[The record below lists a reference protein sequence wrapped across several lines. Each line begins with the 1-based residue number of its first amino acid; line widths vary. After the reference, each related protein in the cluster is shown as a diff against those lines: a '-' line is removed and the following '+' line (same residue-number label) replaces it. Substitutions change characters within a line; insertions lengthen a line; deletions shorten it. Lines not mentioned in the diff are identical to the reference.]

1 MMLMQSMMTKK
12 YISEVFSWQYS
23 YYTLNNEGI
32 KFLREFLGVGEN
44 VVPETM
50 KRKFH
55 NKKEGEEDDSEERTR
70 GRGRGRG
77 RGGRGRPFKDEHVES
92 SKDKTEEKPAE
103 ETKKE
108 MKAPELAKENAW

>member
-1 MMLMQSMMTKK
+1 MLMQSMMTKK

-50 KRKFH
+50 KKKFH
-55 NKKEGEEDDSEERTR
+55 KKEDGEEEEEGRTR

-77 RGGRGRPFKDEHVES
+77 RGGRGRTNRDDHES
-92 SKDKTEEKPAE
+92 KEVKEEKSAE
-103 ETKKE
+103 PVKD
-108 MKAPELAKENAW
+108 MAPVLAKENAW